1 MASPIVEKVL
11 DRLDGEAS
19 LKILES
25 NFNTSRPKLWARAK
39 ELAEERFGVYGVKA
53 HSWAYKW
60 YQQKGG
66 VFEENKPDYLD
77 FDKDGDKK
85 ESMKKALKDKK
96 KKGHDCASKVKHE
109 EYGIGNCIKGMHTLD
124 EYNKVTHYDVEFE
137 EYIVENVPVDHLEIL
152 EGMYHE
158 HTINHDKNREVHEGV
173 LGAASGAVL
182 GGAVGGPLGAAAGA
196 ALGSKVDVLGKK
208 KAKVT
213 TGSQKVTSKP
223 EEKKDSNT
231 ENEAAKAAK
240 RARLAKAIERD
251 KLQREHH
258 QKDADGN
265 TIPHEEIEEAA
276 TTRIPAQNGNV
287 YELMYSW
294 RGKTYYCKM
303 FFPQPN
309 KPSKGDVEVALNK
322 VYPSSILRNYY
333 ISAVNYGD
341 PYIHVGQGDGFTD
354 K

>member
-25 NFNTSRPKLWARAK
+25 NFDASRPKLWTRAK

-60 YQQKGG
+60 YGQKGG
-66 VFEENKPDYLD
+66 KWEEID
-77 FDKDGDKK
+77 
-85 ESMKKALKDKK
+85 
-96 KKGHDCASKVKHE
+96 
-109 EYGIGNCIKGMHTLD
+109 
-124 EYNKVTHYDVEFE
+124 
-137 EYIVENVPVDHLEIL
+137 
-152 EGMYHE
+152 
-158 HTINHDKNREVHEGV
+158 EGV

-208 KAKVT
+208 KAK
-213 TGSQKVTSKP
+213 SP
-223 EEKKDSNT
+223 AAEEEKDRKDDKLFGSPNKKKDPNA
-231 ENEAAKAAK
+231 EDKAAKAAK
-240 RARLAKAIERD
+240 RERLARAIEKD
-251 KLQREHH
+251 KLDNAKAKIQKEHH

-265 TIPHEEIEEAA
+265 EIPHEIVQELFGNKKYPYGKASKNNPRGKRDQAELDRAQAYIKKNPNFGKVSEAA

-294 RGKTYYCKM
+294 RGKTYFCKM
-303 FFPQPN
+303 FFPQPG
-309 KPSKGDVEVALNK
+309 KPSKKEVQTALNQ
-322 VYPSSILRNYY
+322 VYPSAILRNCV

-341 PYIHVGQGDGFTD
+341 PYIHAGKGDGFTGNATGY
-354 K
+354 

>member
-39 ELAEERFGVYGVKA
+39 ELAEERYGVYGVKA

-77 FDKDGDKK
+77 FDKDGDEK

-158 HTINHDKNREVHEGV
+158 HTINHDKNSEV
-173 LGAASGAVL
+173 L
-182 GGAVGGPLGAAAGA
+182 
-196 ALGSKVDVLGKK
+196 
-208 KAKVT
+208 
-213 TGSQKVTSKP
+213 
-223 EEKKDSNT
+223 
-231 ENEAAKAAK
+231 
-240 RARLAKAIERD
+240 
-251 KLQREHH
+251 EHH

-265 TIPHEEIEEAA
+265 VIPHGDGTPSSVEEAA

-294 RGKTYYCKM
+294 RGKTYFCKM
-303 FFPQPN
+303 FFPQQG
-309 KPSKGDVEVALNK
+309 KPSKDEVQAALTK
-322 VYPSSILRNYY
+322 VYPSSILRNCY
-333 ISAVNYGD
+333 ISSVNYGD
-341 PYIHVGQGDGFTD
+341 PYIHAGAGDGFTD

>member
-25 NFNTSRPKLWARAK
+25 NFDASRPKLWTRAK

-60 YQQKGG
+60 YGQKGG
-66 VFEENKPDYLD
+66 KWEEID
-77 FDKDGDKK
+77 
-85 ESMKKALKDKK
+85 
-96 KKGHDCASKVKHE
+96 
-109 EYGIGNCIKGMHTLD
+109 
-124 EYNKVTHYDVEFE
+124 
-137 EYIVENVPVDHLEIL
+137 
-152 EGMYHE
+152 
-158 HTINHDKNREVHEGV
+158 EGV

-208 KAKVT
+208 KAK
-213 TGSQKVTSKP
+213 SP
-223 EEKKDSNT
+223 AAEEEKDRKDDKLFGSPNQKKDD
-231 ENEAAKAAK
+231 EAAKAAK
-240 RARLAKAIERD
+240 RQRLAKAIERD
-251 KLQREHH
+251 KLQKEHH

-294 RGKTYYCKM
+294 RGKSYYCKM

-309 KPSKGDVEVALNK
+309 KPSKDDVEVALNK
-322 VYPSSILRNYY
+322 VYPSAILRNYY
-333 ISAVNYGD
+333 ISSVNYGD
-341 PYIHVGQGDGFTD
+341 PYIHVGAGDGFT

>member
-77 FDKDGDKK
+77 FDKDGDEK

-158 HTINHDKNREVHEGV
+158 HAINHDKNREV
-173 LGAASGAVL
+173 L
-182 GGAVGGPLGAAAGA
+182 
-196 ALGSKVDVLGKK
+196 
-208 KAKVT
+208 
-213 TGSQKVTSKP
+213 
-223 EEKKDSNT
+223 
-231 ENEAAKAAK
+231 
-240 RARLAKAIERD
+240 
-251 KLQREHH
+251 EHH

-294 RGKTYYCKM
+294 RGKTYFCKM
-303 FFPQPN
+303 FFPQPG
-309 KPSKGDVEVALNK
+309 KPSKQEVQTALNQ
-322 VYPSSILRNYY
+322 VYPSAILRNCV

-341 PYIHVGQGDGFTD
+341 PYIHVGQGDGFTG
-354 K
+354 KATGY

>member
-1 MASPIVEKVL
+1 MTSPVVKKVL
-11 DRLDGEAS
+11 DRLEGEKE

-25 NFNTSRPKLWARAK
+25 NNEIKQPKLWARAK
-39 ELAEERFGVYGVKA
+39 ELAEERHKVYSPDA
-53 HSWAYKW
+53 HGWAIRW

-66 VFEENKPDYLD
+66 IFELD
-77 FDKDGDKK
+77 
-85 ESMKKALKDKK
+85 
-96 KKGHDCASKVKHE
+96 
-109 EYGIGNCIKGMHTLD
+109 
-124 EYNKVTHYDVEFE
+124 
-137 EYIVENVPVDHLEIL
+137 
-152 EGMYHE
+152 
-158 HTINHDKNREVHEGV
+158 EGV

-341 PYIHVGQGDGFTD
+341 PYIHVGQGDGFT

>member
-25 NFNTSRPKLWARAK
+25 NFDASRPKLWTRAK

-60 YQQKGG
+60 YEQKGG
-66 VFEENKPDYLD
+66 KWEEID
-77 FDKDGDKK
+77 
-85 ESMKKALKDKK
+85 
-96 KKGHDCASKVKHE
+96 
-109 EYGIGNCIKGMHTLD
+109 
-124 EYNKVTHYDVEFE
+124 
-137 EYIVENVPVDHLEIL
+137 
-152 EGMYHE
+152 
-158 HTINHDKNREVHEGV
+158 EGV

-213 TGSQKVTSKP
+213 TGSQPKKGVVGTDAKTSNK
-223 EEKKDSNT
+223 

-240 RARLAKAIERD
+240 RQRLAKAIERD
-251 KLQREHH
+251 KLQKEHH

-303 FFPQPN
+303 FFPQPG
-309 KPSKGDVEVALNK
+309 KPSKDEVQVALNK
-322 VYPSSILRNYY
+322 VYPSAILRNCY
-333 ISAVNYGD
+333 ISSINYGD
-341 PYIHVGQGDGFTD
+341 PYIHVGAGDGFT

>member
-1 MASPIVEKVL
+1 MASPIVNKVL
-11 DRLDGEAS
+11 DRIEGEKS
-19 LKILES
+19 LNILES
-25 NFNTSRPKLWARAK
+25 NFDTSRPKLWARAK

-77 FDKDGDKK
+77 FDKDGDEK

-109 EYGIGNCIKGMHTLD
+109 EFGIGRCIPEMHDLD
-124 EYNKVTHYDVEFE
+124 ENGNVAHYDVEFE
-137 EYIVENVPVDHLEIL
+137 EYIVEGVPVEQLEII

-158 HTINHDKNREVHEGV
+158 HVVH
-173 LGAASGAVL
+173 
-182 GGAVGGPLGAAAGA
+182 
-196 ALGSKVDVLGKK
+196 
-208 KAKVT
+208 
-213 TGSQKVTSKP
+213 
-223 EEKKDSNT
+223 
-231 ENEAAKAAK
+231 
-240 RARLAKAIERD
+240 
-251 KLQREHH
+251 
-258 QKDADGN
+258 
-265 TIPHEEIEEAA
+265 EAA
-276 TTRIPAQNGNV
+276 TTRVPAENGNV

-294 RGKTYYCKM
+294 RGRSYFCKM

-309 KPSKGDVEVALNK
+309 KPSKDEVQAALTK

-341 PYIHVGQGDGFTD
+341 PYIHVGQGDGFT

>member
-1 MASPIVEKVL
+1 MASSLVKKVL
-11 DRLDGEAS
+11 DRIEGERE

-25 NFNTSRPKLWARAK
+25 NNEIKQPKLWARAK
-39 ELAEERFGVYGVKA
+39 ELAEQRHKVYSPDA
-53 HSWAYKW
+53 HGWAIRW
-60 YQQKGG
+60 YQKKGG
-66 VFEENKPDYLD
+66 IFE
-77 FDKDGDKK
+77 
-85 ESMKKALKDKK
+85 
-96 KKGHDCASKVKHE
+96 
-109 EYGIGNCIKGMHTLD
+109 LD
-124 EYNKVTHYDVEFE
+124 EG
-137 EYIVENVPVDHLEIL
+137 I
-152 EGMYHE
+152 
-158 HTINHDKNREVHEGV
+158 

-223 EEKKDSNT
+223 EEKKDPNA
-231 ENEAAKAAK
+231 EDKEAKAAK
-240 RARLAKAIERD
+240 RERLARAIEKD
-251 KLQREHH
+251 KLDNAKAKIQKEHH

-265 TIPHEEIEEAA
+265 EIPHDIEEAKKCGEKRHPRDQKELDKAQEYIKKNPNFGKVSEAA

-303 FFPQPN
+303 FFPQPG
-309 KPSKGDVEVALNK
+309 KPSKDEVEVALNK
-322 VYPSSILRNYY
+322 VYPSAILRNCY
-333 ISAVNYGD
+333 ISSVNYGD
-341 PYIHVGQGDGFTD
+341 PYIHAGAGDGFT